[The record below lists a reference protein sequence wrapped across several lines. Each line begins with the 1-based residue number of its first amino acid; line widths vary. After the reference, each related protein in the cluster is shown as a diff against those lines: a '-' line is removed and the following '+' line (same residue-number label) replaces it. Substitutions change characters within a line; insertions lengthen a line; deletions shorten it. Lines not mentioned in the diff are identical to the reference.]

1 MPLLYHSSSLL
12 LEFYFAPRVAM
23 ASAPPDFS
31 VIRMQEL
38 ADKAVKEKAG
48 KISRNLQDEHLNIT
62 CRPHMFH
69 KLI

>member
-1 MPLLYHSSSLL
+1 MPLLYHSSNLL

-23 ASAPPDFS
+23 ASGPPDS
-31 VIRMQEL
+31 STTQMQEF

-48 KISRNLQDEHLNIT
+48 QISRKLQDEHLNIT
-62 CRPHMFH
+62 CRPHMLH